1 MLWSLCTPSF
11 SLLEME
17 TLGLNVPSVG
27 EVSLSV
33 QDALGSILNTIKKKE
48 QKGEGGD
55 SLDVQEVTLN

>member
-17 TLGLNVPSVG
+17 ALGLGVPSVG

-33 QDALGSILNTIKKKE
+33 QDALGSILSTIKKRNRRV
-48 QKGEGGD
+48 KG
-55 SLDVQEVTLN
+55 VTH